1 MKSTTIK
8 FFVLAMLAGTLFISC
23 NANDLEKK
31 AEATAINFYQDLQK
45 KDYKT
50 AVSLCSD
57 KAFADDTKGAWELA
71 LKKNTVL
78 LGELKSFTKTSG
90 FNIQTSTSLGTTVI
104 VTYDVQW
111 QYGMSKDSVILIKE
125 KDGNMKV
132 YRYAWD
138 HTKSKYL
145 AEVAE
150 SEKQAA
156 QYMDA
161 IKSGNYDAA
170 LKLCSDSA
178 LRATAPETWKSFFDK
193 ASEQLGTISNYS
205 VLRDSSYYNILTKG
219 QSGEGNYYDIYVKSN
234 RNGADVMEKIT
245 FFQKDY
251 DEPVKLVGHTFL

>member
-1 MKSTTIK
+1 MR
-8 FFVLAMLAGTLFISC
+8 FFLLAMLAGVFFISC
-23 NANDLEKK
+23 NANELDKK
-31 AEATAINFYQDLQK
+31 AEATATNFYQDLQK
-45 KDYKT
+45 KDYKAAT
-50 AVSLCSD
+50 ALCSN
-57 KAFADDTKGAWELA
+57 KAFAEDTKESWELA

-78 LGELKSFTKTSG
+78 LGELKSYTKTSG

-111 QYGMSKDSVILIKE
+111 QYGMSKDSVVLIKE

-145 AEVAE
+145 EEVGE

-161 IKSGNYDAA
+161 IKAGNYDAA

-178 LRATAPETWKSFFDK
+178 LRATPAETWKSFFDK
-193 ASEQLGTISNYS
+193 AVKQVGPIVNYT
-205 VLRDSSYYNILTKG
+205 VLKDSSYYNILTKG
-219 QSGEGNYYDIYVKSN
+219 ESGRGNYYDIYVKSN
-234 RNGADVMEKIT
+234 RNGTDVMEKII
-245 FFQKDY
+245 FFQKNY